1 MHHWAIL
8 LALTLAR
15 ISMGVQFQSIAALIP
30 QITGATGLGLAALGA
45 LMGAY
50 LLPGAVAALFGGWA
64 GQRIGDIRTAQ
75 AGLALMV
82 IGGVAGAV
90 LPGFEA
96 QMTARLVAG
105 LGAVA
110 LNVMLTKMAGDWF
123 QGRPD
128 LPLAMGVLASSWPA
142 GLALAM
148 LLLPLLAQGVPLQ
161 TLLLLPSALCA
172 LSFLLLTVVWR
183 APDRPGPAGG
193 TGAARMTGPELRLVA
208 LAGLIWGL
216 YNVAFIAA
224 ISWSA
229 DRLIALGAGP
239 TGAATASSLVG
250 WAAIVSVAAGGWL
263 ARGLTRPDM
272 VALGCFVVSGGILVL
287 FALGWGLPVGHP
299 AFLGM
304 LGLCL
309 GPAAAMIMTL
319 PVGAAR
325 AEVRA
330 LAMGVY
336 MAIYYALM
344 GLAPPILGW
353 LRETAQSA
361 AAPLLAAAGLMGVC
375 ALLWGLFRW
384 LERKGVA
391 PVQTRRA

>member
-1 MHHWAIL
+1 MQHWIIL

-15 ISMGVQFQSIAALIP
+15 ISMGVQFQSIAALTP
-30 QITGATGLGLAALGA
+30 QMTTATGLGLAALGA

-64 GQRIGDIRTAQ
+64 GQKIGDIRTAQ
-75 AGLALMV
+75 AGLVLMV

-90 LPGFEA
+90 LPGFEV
-96 QMTARLVAG
+96 QMAARLVAG

-148 LLLPLLAQGVPLQ
+148 LVLPLLTQIFSLQ
-161 TLLLLPSALCA
+161 MLLLLPAGLCG
-172 LSFLLLTVVWR
+172 LSFILLSTVWR
-183 APDRPGPAGG
+183 APVRQGLAGG
-193 TGAARMTGPELRLVA
+193 TGAARMTRHELGLVVI
-208 LAGLIWGL
+208 AGLIWGF
-216 YNVAFIAA
+216 YNVAFIAV

-229 DRLIALGAGP
+229 DRLIALGAG
-239 TGAATASSLVG
+239 TVDAAAAASLVG
-250 WAAIVSVAAGGWL
+250 WGAILSVVAGGWL
-263 ARGLTRPDM
+263 ARGLRWPGT
-272 VALGCFVVSGGILVL
+272 VALGCFVTSAAMLVL
-287 FALGWGLPVGHP
+287 FALGGGVPVGHP
-299 AFLGM
+299 AFM
-304 LGLCL
+304 VALGLCL

-330 LAMGVY
+330 LAMGLY

-344 GLAPPILGW
+344 GAAPPLLGW

-361 AAPLLAAAGLMGVC
+361 AAPLLAAAGLMGLCVV
-375 ALLWGLFRW
+375 LWALFRW
-384 LERKGVA
+384 QERKAGQA
-391 PVQTRRA
+391 ARTQGA